1 MIRELIEV
9 QISILKAQL
18 SQKDLD
24 LEEFEE
30 RAETLLLYA
39 RCLRDYPHLPLAL
52 SSASLASAYPTPPPY
67 LEEAL
72 NEAGLDASSALQ
84 NPEVDEESNL

>member
-39 RCLRDYPHLPLAL
+39 RCLRDYPHLPLSL
-52 SSASLASAYPTPPPY
+52 SSASLSSAYPIPPAY
-67 LEEAL
+67 LESAL
-72 NEAGLDASSALQ
+72 NEAELELPLGSESCKS
-84 NPEVDEESNL
+84 DEESN